1 MSDFKAKMH
10 KIRFPLGLRSRPS
23 RESLQRSPDLI
34 VVFKGP
40 TSKERTEEE
49 EGRERGGKEKGNG
62 RGEVSG
68 GEGSERE
75 GLTPQKYFCLE
86 PPLRL

>member
-10 KIRFPLGLRSRPS
+10 KIRFTLGLRSRPS

-34 VVFKGP
+34 AVFKGP
-40 TSKERTEEE
+40 TSKERMEEE

-62 RGEVSG
+62 RGG
-68 GEGSERE
+68 GSEWRGRE
-75 GLTPQKYFCLE
+75 
-86 PPLRL
+86 